1 MKLLAFFI
9 ILGASLV
16 IVLLPIYL
24 DFKRNKSSWFG
35 VVEKKEVKDYF
46 YRGMHNAIYQL
57 YILKDNGER
66 FTFTVNETVYYDLSI
81 GDRVKKEEGQF
92 YPNKF

>member
-9 ILGASLV
+9 ILGASLI

-24 DFKRNKSSWFG
+24 DYRRNKASWFG
-35 VVEKKEVKDYF
+35 VVDNKETKDYF
-46 YRGMHNAIYQL
+46 YRGMHNVIYQL

-66 FTFTVNETVYYDLSI
+66 FTFTVNETVYSGLNI
-81 GDRVKKEEGQF
+81 GDKVKKENGKF
-92 YPNKF
+92 YPEKY

>member
-24 DFKRNKSSWFG
+24 DFVRNKSSWFG
-35 VVEKKEVKDYF
+35 VVENKEIKDYF
-46 YRGMHNAIYQL
+46 YKGMHNAIYQL
-57 YILKDNGER
+57 YILKENGER
-66 FTFTVNETVYYDLSI
+66 FTFTVSEIVYSSLNV

-92 YPNKF
+92 YPKKL